1 MIHVIY
7 LLVVFFSTCIGAVTG
22 VGGGAIIKPMFDR
35 LGYDSA
41 VVIGAYSSIAVCTM
55 CLSSLVRQLKTRI
68 TVNPKVLVGLSF
80 GSVCGGYLGEQL
92 FHQMTS
98 SVPNETVK
106 AWQAGLLVL
115 VLLFTTSYHIKKA
128 NLPTYRVQNIGVI
141 SLLGLAIGLL
151 SIFLGIGGGPLNI
164 AVLVILFSYT
174 VKEAAMYSLAMIFF
188 AQLPKITLIVWKWQG
203 YGLHLGFVGMLIIAA
218 IAGGLIGTWGH
229 RRLTDKQVN
238 AWFLALTIA
247 IIGISLINLVSNLT

>member
-1 MIHVIY
+1 MIYVIY
-7 LLVVFFSTCIGAVTG
+7 LLVVFFATCIGAVTG
-22 VGGGAIIKPMFDR
+22 VGGGAIIKPIFDR

-41 VVIGAYSSIAVCTM
+41 VIIGAYSSIAVFTM
-55 CLSSLVRQLKTRI
+55 CLSSLVRQLRI
-68 TVNPKVLVGLSF
+68 KPTVDSTVLVGLSL
-80 GSVCGGYLGEQL
+80 GSVCGGFFGEQL
-92 FHQMTS
+92 FHQMTN

-106 AWQAGLLVL
+106 AWQAGLLIL
-115 VLLFTTSYHIKKA
+115 VLLFTTGYHIKKES
-128 NLPTYRVQNIGVI
+128 LPTYRVKNAWLII
-141 SLLGLAIGLL
+141 FLGLAIGML

-188 AQLPKITLIVWKWQG
+188 AQLPKIALIVWKWQS
-203 YGLHLGFVGMLIIAA
+203 YGVSLGFVSMLIIAA

-238 AWFLALTIA
+238 VLFLALTMA
-247 IIGISLINLVSNLT
+247 IIGISVMNLVTNLI